1 MRGLLSFAL
10 ILAAVPSL
18 AQTVD
23 RIVSSIGKLAIT
35 ESDVEIEDRF
45 EIFLGEQRSP
55 VIGGTAAFEQ
65 VRDRLIDQKLLLTEA
80 DRDGIPPADASAVA
94 LRLAEIR
101 KKYESEAGF
110 QSALRTL
117 GTSERQVLERL
128 GEQGRIVQLIDQRL
142 RPHCVVNDSE
152 IQAYYQETLLP
163 KYPSGSN
170 DAAPPLT
177 EVQGRIRE
185 VLIEKKLNQLLS
197 EWLKQ
202 LRATYA
208 VKIHAF

>member
-65 VRDRLIDQKLLLTEA
+65 VRDRLIDQKLLLREA

-101 KKYESEAGF
+101 KKYKSEAGF

-152 IQAYYQETLLP
+152 IQAYYRETLLP
-163 KYPSGSN
+163 QYPSGSN
-170 DAAPPLT
+170 DPAPPLT

>member
-65 VRDRLIDQKLLLTEA
+65 VRDRLIDQKLLLREA

-101 KKYESEAGF
+101 KKYKSEAGF

-128 GEQGRIVQLIDQRL
+128 GEQGRIVQLLDQRL

-152 IQAYYQETLLP
+152 IQAYYRETLLP

-170 DAAPPLT
+170 DPAPPLT

-202 LRATYA
+202 LRTTYA